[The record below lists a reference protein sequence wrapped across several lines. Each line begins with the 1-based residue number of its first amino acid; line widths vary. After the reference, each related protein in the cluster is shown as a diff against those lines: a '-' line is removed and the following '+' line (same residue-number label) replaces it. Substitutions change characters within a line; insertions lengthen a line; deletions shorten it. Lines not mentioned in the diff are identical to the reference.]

1 MADAIDHHLERL
13 DHLQGIVQRLAGNSF
28 LIKGWTVTLVSAILG
43 FALKDGGATAQL
55 AYLAL
60 VPILLFWGLDG
71 YYLAAERQVRDLY
84 NDGAAA
90 LNAVSSS
97 STAPALPDPRIR
109 PAPVGYH
116 RWLSASSTA
125 ATVLLYLLLAFC
137 ALAVASGAFGRAAK
151 LMVFDV

>member
-1 MADAIDHHLERL
+1 LTITLSGSIICRASS
-13 DHLQGIVQRLAGNSF
+13 GNSF